1 MALGA
6 RTALVMGQVLRE
18 ALVLALV
25 GAALGIVVA
34 IPSARLLRS
43 QLFGVEPG
51 DPMTFAAVTTG
62 LVAVAVVAAFSP
74 AWRAT
79 RVDPVVALRAE

>member
-1 MALGA
+1 
-6 RTALVMGQVLRE
+6 MGQVLRE
-18 ALVLALV
+18 AFVLASL

-43 QLFGVEPG
+43 QLFGVQPG
-51 DPMTFAAVTTG
+51 DPITFATVTIT
-62 LVAVAVVAAFSP
+62 LVAVAVAAAFSP

-79 RVDPVVALRAE
+79 RVDPVVALRSD